1 VTEPSAGKEPSAPA
15 KKILVT
21 GASGFIGSH
30 CVLDLLQHGYQVR
43 GTVRNLDRAEAL
55 RAMLAKHHNRA
66 SEIELLSADLMSADG
81 WTEAMQGCDGVFHVA
96 SPVPTIQPKDPAEVI
111 EPARQGTLN
120 VLAAAKY
127 AGVRRVVLTS
137 SIAAV
142 FGNAKANDDTYT
154 SDDWSDPYDP
164 DLTPY
169 AASKTLAEKA
179 AWNFV
184 SSGGPELATINP
196 GMVLGPALET
206 DYGSSLELLHKLF
219 AGAAPMAPKLGFEV
233 VDVRDVAALHRLVL
247 EHPSAAGQRFLCG
260 AGFRWIIDIAKT
272 LHGEFPDR
280 KKLPGREMPNILA
293 RIFAIFVKEIAGY
306 IGDLDVI
313 KKLDCTPARDIGWQ
327 PRSPEE
333 ATIAGGRSLVELGV
347 I

>member
-1 VTEPSAGKEPSAPA
+1 MTEPSADKEPSAPA

-30 CVLDLLQHGYQVR
+30 CILDLLQHGYQVR
-43 GTVRNLDRAEAL
+43 GTIRNLDRAEAL
-55 RAMLAKHHNRA
+55 RAMFSKHHNRA
-66 SEIELLSADLMSADG
+66 SEVEFASTNLMSADG

-120 VLAAAKY
+120 VLSAAKSV
-127 AGVRRVVLTS
+127 GIKRVVLTS
-137 SIAAV
+137 SVAAV
-142 FGNAKANDDTYT
+142 LGSVKTKDYTYT
-154 SDDWSDPYDP
+154 SDNWSDPDDT

-169 AASKTLAEKA
+169 AVSKTVAEKA
-179 AWNFV
+179 AWDFV
-184 SSGGPELATINP
+184 SNGGPELVTINP

-206 DYGSSLELLHKLF
+206 DYGSSLEVLYKLLS
-219 AGAAPMAPKLGFEV
+219 GEVPMAPKLGFEI
-233 VDVRDVAALHRLVL
+233 VDVRDVAALHRLAF
-247 EHPSAAGQRFLCG
+247 EHPNATGQRFLCG
-260 AGFRWIIDIAKT
+260 AGFRWFIDIAKT
-272 LHGEFPDR
+272 LHEEFPDR
-280 KKLPGREMPNILA
+280 KEIPGREMPNFLA
-293 RIFAIFVKEIAGY
+293 RIFAIFVKEVASF
-306 IGDLDVI
+306 IGDLEVV

-333 ATIAGGRSLVELGV
+333 ATIAGGRSLIELGV